1 MAHIGTTDDAHLRTI
16 LSGRHKG
23 KRVCCCD
30 CPDCLDDTAGV
41 TCTCPDCDTEAC
53 GVHAETTTPGG
64 TE

>member
-1 MAHIGTTDDAHLRTI
+1 MAHIAPEDSHLRTI

-30 CPDCLDDTAGV
+30 CPDCLDDTAGI